1 MDSEAV
7 WKADA
12 VALADRI
19 STLLTSMRSL
29 EAEIGSLLVEIE
41 SRGVMELFGYRSVAR
56 LFEHLADVPKSAAE
70 TIIKRA
76 RALTSTH
83 TLDGTPIPAVA
94 PATGLAASDG
104 RLSTPM
110 IDTIVGVMTQIPSE
124 HRDEAEQ
131 HLLTFA
137 SEASHKQVAA
147 LGARIVA
154 HLDPDGT
161 EPDET
166 EPVTPSREL
175 SLRRKRTGF
184 WELNGRFDDETGARA
199 SALLDSLAQRRTS
212 DEGPDLRSPLERNG
226 DAFSDAIDLAL
237 NSPELPMQAGERAHV
252 MVAVSLADLKSGLAT
267 TILGGTG
274 AMPKPATNPATFGNP
289 RTTTKTA
296 AGQAAFGSTGT
307 MPKPAASQT
316 AFGNTATTPAT
327 GQAAFGSTATTP
339 AIGQAAFGST
349 GTTPKPGVGRATL
362 GDLGTIS
369 AAEARIHACDCM
381 LIPVVLGGK
390 SEPLDLGRQRRL
402 ISTPLRRALY
412 LRDRGCAFPGCHR
425 PPRHCQGHHVRHWAD
440 GGPTELGNLVLTCA
454 HHHRLLHRSGWQ
466 VRIAADGLPE
476 FLPPVFLD
484 KRRRPRR
491 NNLHPP
497 LPFAA

>member
-19 STLLTSMRSL
+19 SALLTVVRSA

-41 SRGVMELFGYRSVAR
+41 SRGVMELFGYRSAAR

-70 TIIKRA
+70 TVVKRA
-76 RALTSTH
+76 RALTSGRN
-83 TLDGTPIPAVA
+83 LDGTPIPAVA
-94 PATGLAASDG
+94 PATGAAATDG

-110 IDTIVGVMTQIPSE
+110 IDTIVGVVTQLPPE

-137 SEASHKQVAA
+137 EDAGHKQVAA

-154 HLDPDGT
+154 HLDPDGAEPDTT
-161 EPDET
+161 EPA
-166 EPVTPSREL
+166 TPSREL
-175 SLRRKRTGF
+175 SLRRKKTGV
-184 WELNGRFDDETGARA
+184 WELNGRFDDETGTRT
-199 SALLDSLAQRRTS
+199 SALLDSLAQRRTT
-212 DEGPDLRSPLERNG
+212 DEGPDLRSPQERYG
-226 DAFSDAIDLAL
+226 DAFSDAIDLAF
-237 NSPELPMQAGERAHV
+237 NSPDLPMQAGERAHV
-252 MVAVSLADLKSGLAT
+252 MIAVSLADLKSGVGGAA
-267 TILGGTG
+267 LGDTG
-274 AMPKPATNPATFGNP
+274 ATSKTGAGRATIGNLGASP
-289 RTTTKTA
+289 TA
-296 AGQAAFGSTGT
+296 G
-307 MPKPAASQT
+307 ASQATLGNLGT
-316 AFGNTATTPAT
+316 A
-327 GQAAFGSTATTP
+327 
-339 AIGQAAFGST
+339 
-349 GTTPKPGVGRATL
+349 PKAGAGRATL
-362 GDLGTIS
+362 GDLGTMS

-381 LIPVVLGGK
+381 LIPAVLGTK
-390 SEPLDLGRQRRL
+390 SEPLDIGRQRRL

-425 PPRHCQGHHVRHWAD
+425 PPRHCQGHHIRHWAD
-440 GGPTELGNLVLTCA
+440 GGPTELGNLVLICA
-454 HHHRLLHRSGWQ
+454 HHHHRLLHRSGWQ

-484 KRRRPRR
+484 RRRKPRR
-491 NNLHPP
+491 NNLHQP